1 MITGAAGGMGL
12 ESVERDVRARFKVV
26 GIDQGWRQRVFG
38 PEAFSFFNQW
48 KPVESIP
55 RCPRHNFDI
64 CNRYAVENFFAL
76 PV

>member
-12 ESVERDVRARFKVV
+12 ENVERDVRAGFKVV
-26 GIDQGWRQRVFG
+26 GIGQRWRQQDFG
-38 PEAFSFFNQW
+38 PEASSLARRW

-55 RCPRHNFDI
+55 CCPHHNFDI
-64 CNRYAVENFFAL
+64 RNRYAVENFFGL